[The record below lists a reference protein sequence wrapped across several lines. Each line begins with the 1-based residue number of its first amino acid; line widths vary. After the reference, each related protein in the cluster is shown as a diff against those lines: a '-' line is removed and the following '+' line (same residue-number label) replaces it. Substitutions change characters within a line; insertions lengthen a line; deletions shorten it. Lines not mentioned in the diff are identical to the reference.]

1 MTKSLSIYCE
11 SIQDY
16 LKKLVKKLTVGD
28 IGVIKYVSFVV
39 GLLFASWFPKFTKK
53 LKPLFVI
60 TGIILMIPV
69 VIKAVKTFKEVF
81 KYRWW

>member
-1 MTKSLSIYCE
+1 MTKSLSVYYE
-11 SIQDY
+11 SIQDF
-16 LKKLVKKLTVGD
+16 LKKLLKKLTVGD
-28 IGVIKYVSFVV
+28 IGAMKYVSFVV
-39 GLLFASWFPKFTKK
+39 GLLFASWFPRFTKK

-69 VIKAVKTFKEVF
+69 AVKAAKTFKEVF